1 MMKSRKPRTENHKG
15 KLKNMKW
22 VLLITLWTFAL
33 SVFMSFFSDLIL
45 RNTNIF
51 LSFVVLLIII
61 FIGIIF
67 DVIGIAVTA
76 VDERPFH
83 SMASGKV
90 LGSLQSIK
98 MIKNASKV
106 SNICNDVIGDICG
119 IVSGASATFIVI
131 KTYEIYPEVNMGLF
145 TVLISS
151 LAASLTVGGKAVGKD
166 IAINHSKVI
175 IKICG
180 RILYSIENTFKL
192 KILR

>member
-1 MMKSRKPRTENHKG
+1 MNNHKF
-15 KLKNMKW
+15 KSENNKIKYNRLKW
-22 VLLITLWTFAL
+22 VMLITLWTFGL

-45 RNTNIF
+45 RNVNMIFSFLLLLVIIF
-51 LSFVVLLIII
+51 L
-61 FIGIIF
+61 GIIF

-83 SMASGKV
+83 SMASAKV
-90 LGSLQSIK
+90 PGALQSIK

-119 IVSGASATFIVI
+119 IISGASATFIVVRSVQ
-131 KTYEIYPEVNMGLF
+131 IYPDINVGIF
-145 TVLISS
+145 TVLVSS
-151 LAASLTVGGKAVGKD
+151 LAASLTVGGKAIGKD
-166 IAINHSKVI
+166 IAINYSKGI

-180 RILYSIENTFKL
+180 RLLYSIENTLKL

>member
-1 MMKSRKPRTENHKG
+1 MKNHKS
-15 KLKNMKW
+15 KLEIKIKYIRLKW
-22 VLLITLWTFAL
+22 VMLITLWTFGL

-45 RNTNIF
+45 RNVNMFFSFLLLLAIIF
-51 LSFVVLLIII
+51 L
-61 FIGIIF
+61 GIIF
-67 DVIGIAVTA
+67 DIIGIAVTA

-83 SMASGKV
+83 SMASAKV
-90 LGSLQSIK
+90 AGALQSIK

-119 IVSGASATFIVI
+119 IISGASATFIVVRAVQ
-131 KTYEIYPEVNMGLF
+131 IYPYINIGLF
-145 TVLISS
+145 TVLVSS

-166 IAINHSKVI
+166 IAINYSKGI

-180 RILYSIENTFKL
+180 RILYSIENTLKL

>member
-1 MMKSRKPRTENHKG
+1 MKSQKTKIENKI
-15 KLKNMKW
+15 KFIRLKW
-22 VLLITLWTFAL
+22 VMLITLWTFGL

-45 RNTNIF
+45 RHVNLLFSF
-51 LSFVVLLIII
+51 LLLL
-61 FIGIIF
+61 GIITLGIVF

-83 SMASGKV
+83 SMASAKV
-90 LGSLQSIK
+90 SGALQSIK

-119 IVSGASATFIVI
+119 IISGASATFIVVRVVQV
-131 KTYEIYPEVNMGLF
+131 YPSVNIGIF
-145 TVLISS
+145 TVFVSS
-151 LAASLTVGGKAVGKD
+151 LAASLTVGGKAIGKD
-166 IAINHSKVI
+166 IAINYSKGI

-180 RILYSIENTFKL
+180 RILYRIEKTLKL

>member
-1 MMKSRKPRTENHKG
+1 MKSRKPKTENHKS
-15 KLKNMKW
+15 KFNNMKW

-51 LSFVVLLIII
+51 ISCIVLLIII

-67 DVIGIAVTA
+67 DVIGIAVAA

-83 SMASGKV
+83 SMAAGKV
-90 LGSLQSIK
+90 SGSLQSIK
-98 MIKNASKV
+98 MIKHASKV

-119 IVSGASATFIVI
+119 IISGASATFIVVQAVQL
-131 KTYEIYPEVNMGLF
+131 YPNINLGIF

-166 IAINHSKVI
+166 IAINYSKII

-180 RILYSIENTFKL
+180 RILYSIENTL
-192 KILR
+192 RIKILR

>member
-1 MMKSRKPRTENHKG
+1 MKNHK
-15 KLKNMKW
+15 LKSENNKIKYIRLKW
-22 VLLITLWTFAL
+22 VMLITLWTFGL

-45 RNTNIF
+45 RNVNMFFSFLLLLAIIF
-51 LSFVVLLIII
+51 L
-61 FIGIIF
+61 GIIF
-67 DVIGIAVTA
+67 DIIGIAVTA

-83 SMASGKV
+83 SMASAKV
-90 LGSLQSIK
+90 AGALQSIK

-119 IVSGASATFIVI
+119 IISGASATFIVVRAVQ
-131 KTYEIYPEVNMGLF
+131 IYPYINIGLF
-145 TVLISS
+145 TVLVSS

-166 IAINHSKVI
+166 IAINYSKGI

-180 RILYSIENTFKL
+180 RILYSIENTLKL